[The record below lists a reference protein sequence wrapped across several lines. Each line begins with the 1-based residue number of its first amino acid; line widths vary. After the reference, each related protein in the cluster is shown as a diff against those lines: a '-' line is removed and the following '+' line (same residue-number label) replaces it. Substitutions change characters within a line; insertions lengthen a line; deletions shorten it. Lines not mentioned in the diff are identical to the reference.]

1 MSKSA
6 RTHFSLKRL
15 ADNSFKAIDQGAYAT
30 KHSSFTHDVISLRKA
45 IASCPRAPLITEIK
59 FSSPSQGKIRSK
71 TQPAEIAKTMAGS
84 GAIGISVLT
93 QPYFF
98 NGSIEYFVVVR
109 KAVMSIPLLMKDI
122 TVSTVQID
130 AGKQVGADCILL
142 IKSIFDRNLAEDS
155 MERLTEYASK
165 KGLQVLVEVHT
176 EQEFVEVL
184 KAKYDLVGIN
194 NRNLDNLQ
202 LDITNTEKLLK
213 RHSKRSCVIISES
226 GISKPTDIQYLRSAG
241 ADAFLVGTSIM
252 QTRDIGGKIA
262 ELYNAL

>member
-1 MSKSA
+1 
-6 RTHFSLKRL
+6 
-15 ADNSFKAIDQGAYAT
+15 
-30 KHSSFTHDVISLRKA
+30 
-45 IASCPRAPLITEIK
+45 
-59 FSSPSQGKIRSK
+59 
-71 TQPAEIAKTMAGS
+71 
-84 GAIGISVLT
+84 
-93 QPYFF
+93 
-98 NGSIEYFVVVR
+98 
-109 KAVMSIPLLMKDI
+109 
-122 TVSTVQID
+122 
-130 AGKQVGADCILL
+130 
-142 IKSIFDRNLAEDS
+142 
-155 MERLTEYASK
+155 
-165 KGLQVLVEVHT
+165 VEVHT